1 MSRDDKFKPFKIIK
15 DKLSVYEGAILR
27 GNRIVVLFLLRKKIL
42 KLSHETHQGIEKTK
56 QFLRSRFFWP
66 GMDEKIDHDQ
76 KLSRLCSESTTEQ
89 VHASSTFTV
98 TWWSLDKRRS
108 RQSWSN
114 WQEIYSDLQWLLF
127 FISGSA
133 FVARN
138 HLKQCQS
145 SIDGHICQIWFFR
158 GISFWLNGKQ
168 FVRAEFEAFLKSCGI
183 KHARVS
189 PYYAKSNRK
198 P

>member
-1 MSRDDKFKPFKIIK
+1 M
-15 DKLSVYEGAILR
+15 R

-76 KLSRLCSESTTEQ
+76 KLSRLCFESTTEQ

-108 RQSWSN
+108 RQS
-114 WQEIYSDLQWLLF
+114 
-127 FISGSA
+127 
-133 FVARN
+133 
-138 HLKQCQS
+138 
-145 SIDGHICQIWFFR
+145 
-158 GISFWLNGKQ
+158 
-168 FVRAEFEAFLKSCGI
+168 
-183 KHARVS
+183 
-189 PYYAKSNRK
+189 
-198 P
+198 